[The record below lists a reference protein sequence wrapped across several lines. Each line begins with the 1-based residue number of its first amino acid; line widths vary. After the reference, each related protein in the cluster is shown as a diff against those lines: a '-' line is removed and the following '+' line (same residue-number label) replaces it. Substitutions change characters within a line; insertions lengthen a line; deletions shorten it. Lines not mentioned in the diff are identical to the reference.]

1 LKIIGKNIE
10 NKNTFQEKAAFPRA
24 PFKKTVF
31 GFLDLEKSGDEQSAS
46 ASQMVPHCSY

>member
-1 LKIIGKNIE
+1 LEKTLKTKILFRK
-10 NKNTFQEKAAFPRA
+10 KAAFPRA